1 MGDRCLSSLFLYS
14 ALNWTVRFFICL
26 SSFVGRLNSGRRGLV
41 CSTDHS
47 LSILREGI
55 LNISFYFDSSPLP
68 LSLPSHGHVPATAPS
83 GFGSK
88 RMPSI
93 NRTSAT
99 DCRSGLAGGAGL
111 GTARLHRWCNY
122 LRVSYTPLLYYH
134 QHQTTRILHWTV
146 RFDREI
152 PTLHSAL
159 TIYSTALS
167 SVDSTCSV

>member
-1 MGDRCLSSLFLYS
+1 MGDRELSSLFLYS
-14 ALNWTVRFFICL
+14 ALNWTVRFCICL
-26 SSFVGRLNSGRRGLV
+26 SSFVGSLNSGRRGLA
-41 CSTDHS
+41 CSSDHS

-55 LNISFYFDSSPLP
+55 LNISFYFNSSPLP
-68 LSLPSHGHVPATAPS
+68 PSLPSHGYIPATAPS
-83 GFGSK
+83 GFGGR

-93 NRTSAT
+93 NRASAT

-134 QHQTTRILHWTV
+134 QYQTTRILHWTV

-152 PTLHSAL
+152 PTSHAAL
-159 TIYSTALS
+159 TIYSMVLS
-167 SVDSTCSV
+167 SADSSCSV